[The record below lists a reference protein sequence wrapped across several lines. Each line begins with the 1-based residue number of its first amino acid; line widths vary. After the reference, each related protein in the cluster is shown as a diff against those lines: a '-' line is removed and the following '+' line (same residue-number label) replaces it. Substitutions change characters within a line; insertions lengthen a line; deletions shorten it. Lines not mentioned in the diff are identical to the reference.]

1 MFLRRRVFFVTRHAT
16 QGTESPGETKRGYVW
31 GQRFD
36 SEDEAFAKFAEYD
49 GGPYATGVWNEQVTE
64 LKYYGVRVGPLE
76 QMKVWVREEINA

>member
-36 SEDEAFAKFAEYD
+36 SEIEAFAKFAEYD

-64 LKYYGVRVGPLE
+64 LKYYGGRGGLLE